1 MAGGPEILVLK
12 ESGNA
17 NFSVGIFYRLM
28 HIIYNFEDDK
38 DCWIILLVESFN
50 IYVFIIYF

>member
-1 MAGGPEILVLK
+1 MAGGPEIPVLK

-38 DCWIILLVESFN
+38 ECWIIFLVESFN
-50 IYVFIIYF
+50 MYVFIIYF